1 MNKIFVIGEKII
13 YIFYLFI
20 LAKNHEIIDYIF
32 IIFGLLNFISDKF
45 MKRIILFVGLTP
57 GIWITCTNPNASQN
71 TAANVLFKY
80 NLSDAKG
87 YFIKLGAS
95 GKLYYYGFLSGIVN
109 TYYRKVTPIDATI
122 WERIYTF
129 KTSTYG
135 FDLDSAETYKIKFN
149 LKTKVKVCCV
159 LHK

>member
-1 MNKIFVIGEKII
+1 M
-13 YIFYLFI
+13 
-20 LAKNHEIIDYIF
+20 
-32 IIFGLLNFISDKF
+32 
-45 MKRIILFVGLTP
+45 
-57 GIWITCTNPNASQN
+57 
-71 TAANVLFKY
+71 LFKY

-95 GKLYYYGFLSGIVN
+95 GNLYYYGFLSGIVN

-135 FDLDSAETYKIKFN
+135 FDLDSAETYMYTMVMDTTALIIVQMSTNDGSITSQVKTTS
-149 LKTKVKVCCV
+149 LKYSSYSSLSISSDSSTM
-159 LHK
+159 